1 MSDPAPAK
9 ILVIDD
15 EEAICFAFQRYFE
28 PRGFRVGVAPT
39 GAAGLAEYARQPAEV
54 VFLDVRLPDGDGLDV
69 LSRLCERDPQVRVVV
84 ITAHGSLETV
94 TRAIRGKAFDYL
106 VKPIDLDRAAE
117 LVAQALASRRV
128 AGEGAAP
135 AALGPSDGTTLVG
148 MSPAIQEVYKSI
160 GRVAESDSAVLILG
174 ETGTGKELVARAIHH
189 HSRRRAGPFVAVNC
203 GALPENLVE
212 SELFGYARG
221 AFTGATMEKPGRF
234 EAADGGTLFFDEI
247 GELPPAAQV
256 KLLRF
261 LDTQTVERLGLVQP
275 LRLDVR
281 ILAATNCDLAG
292 AMAAGR
298 FRQDLYYRLA
308 VVQIVLPP
316 LAART
321 EDILPLA
328 GHFLAQRTPAGRKP
342 PILSR
347 EAAEILEACAWPGN
361 VRELRNAV
369 EHAAVA
375 SGGGPILAAHLPEA
389 VRRGAGGRATGAAS
403 DLAAAAAQFVRAV
416 GEGASYREVIERL
429 EKALISRALA
439 DAGGNQSVAAE
450 RLGLHRNTLRNK
462 LRDLGLDG

>member
-1 MSDPAPAK
+1 MSDPAR

-39 GAAGLAEYARQPAEV
+39 GTAGLAEYTKQAADV

-69 LSRLCERDPQVRVVV
+69 LSHLYESDPHARVVV

-94 TRAIRGKAFDYL
+94 MRAIRGKAFDYL

-117 LVAQALASRRV
+117 LVTQALASRRV
-128 AGEGAAP
+128 AGDAASSP
-135 AALGPSDGTTLVG
+135 ASGRADGEALLVG
-148 MSPAIQEVYKSI
+148 RSPAIQEVYKSI

-174 ETGTGKELVARAIHH
+174 ETGTGKELVARAIHR
-189 HSRRRAGPFVAVNC
+189 HSRRRARPFVAVNC

-221 AFTGATMEKPGRF
+221 AFTGATAEKPGRF
-234 EAADGGTLFFDEI
+234 EAADGGTIFFDEV

-261 LDTQTVERLGLVQP
+261 LDTQTVERLGSVQP

-281 ILAATNCDLAG
+281 ILAATNRDLAG

-316 LAART
+316 LSART
-321 EDILPLA
+321 KDILPLA
-328 GHFLAQRTPAGRKP
+328 SHFLAQRTPAGHKP

-389 VRRGAGGRATGAAS
+389 VRQGAAVRAKAAPS
-403 DLAAAAAQFVRAV
+403 DLDAAVAQFV
-416 GEGASYREVIERL
+416 GALGDGTSYRDVLERL
-429 EKALISRALA
+429 EKALIARALA
-439 DAGGNQSVAAE
+439 EAGGNQSVAAE

-462 LRDLGLDG
+462 LRELGLDA